1 MIYSCGQ
8 ICFATYVLVIDWKF
22 DEVAKLNMTQSYH
35 EMGTLKQLLKFY
47 SYTFKFLLDS
57 FFFFFFPLGEGRS
70 FNNE

>member
-1 MIYSCGQ
+1 MIYSCGS

-57 FFFFFFPLGEGRS
+57 FFLFFPLGEGIS